1 MSIFKPTLLTV
12 IRRISTQ
19 SPRVAGPIEKLIEE
33 RISKELAPTSLK
45 IINESHMHRHHAP
58 MQGVESTE
66 IHFCVKVVSD
76 KFAGTTMIKRHRLI
90 YGLLANE
97 MKAENGIHA
106 LALETKTPAETE
118 KQAKQ

>member
-1 MSIFKPTLLTV
+1 
-12 IRRISTQ
+12 
-19 SPRVAGPIEKLIEE
+19 
-33 RISKELAPTSLK
+33 
-45 IINESHMHRHHAP
+45 

-66 IHFCVKVVSD
+66 THFRVKVISD

-106 LALETKTPAETE
+106 LALETKTPAEAE
-118 KQAKQ
+118 KTQAKQ